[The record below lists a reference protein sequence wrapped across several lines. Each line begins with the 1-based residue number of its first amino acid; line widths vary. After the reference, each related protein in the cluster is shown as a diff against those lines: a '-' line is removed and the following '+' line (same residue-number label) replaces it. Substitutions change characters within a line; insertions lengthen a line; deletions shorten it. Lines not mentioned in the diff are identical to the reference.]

1 MNAWIVSTAVS
12 IILLKGGD
20 SSEKQS
26 YCKIHDNNN
35 KGPIL
40 LTSLEADL
48 YQDIYGDGEGSFYIW
63 QGTPMRWFL
72 FVILIVWVNVVL

>member
-1 MNAWIVSTAVS
+1 MMNAWIVSTAVS
-12 IILLKGGD
+12 IIFLKGGD

-48 YQDIYGDGEGSFYIW
+48 YQDIYGEGRFYIR
-63 QGTPMRWFL
+63 QMEHFLVEGTPLRLW
-72 FVILIVWVNVVL
+72 

>member
-1 MNAWIVSTAVS
+1 MMNAWIVSTAVS
-12 IILLKGGD
+12 IIFLKGGD

-48 YQDIYGDGEGSFYIW
+48 YQDI
-63 QGTPMRWFL
+63 
-72 FVILIVWVNVVL
+72 